1 MSSTSSRTIERS
13 SVAFSWI
20 FRSTM
25 ISSTISAI
33 WLRSSSGPS
42 AEATEMSM
50 RCIRSGI
57 TCALTCSSRLFFA
70 SGAFFAAPSASGS
83 ASRSTS
89 GSAGRGR
96 RRRRG
101 ALGAQRLDDVAQQLA
116 LLGQRS
122 A

>member
-50 RCIRSGI
+50 RCISSGI
-57 TCALTCSSRLFFA
+57 TCAFT
-70 SGAFFAAPSASGS
+70 
-83 ASRSTS
+83 
-89 GSAGRGR
+89 
-96 RRRRG
+96 
-101 ALGAQRLDDVAQQLA
+101 
-116 LLGQRS
+116 
-122 A
+122 